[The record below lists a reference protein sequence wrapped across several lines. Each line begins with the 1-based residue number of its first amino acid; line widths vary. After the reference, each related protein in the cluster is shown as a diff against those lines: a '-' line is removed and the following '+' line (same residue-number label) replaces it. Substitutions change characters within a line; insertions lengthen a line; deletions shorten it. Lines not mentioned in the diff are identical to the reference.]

1 MSYHIM
7 PLYIILYQILS
18 CTTLYDIHY
27 LFYAILS
34 HSCYIVNEKLLCCA
48 LHAVV
53 PELISLEVY
62 VLLVNTRRS
71 FLSSFL
77 VAAEKQS
84 SKSLIVSLG
93 VVLAALFITNIF
105 LLVLLCK
112 RDRG

>member
-18 CTTLYDIHY
+18 RTTLYDIHY

-53 PELISLEVY
+53 PELILLEVY
-62 VLLVNTRRS
+62 VLLVNTRS